1 MRFFLKLVEL
11 FINIFGRRKKTEKK
25 MGNISKDNYPMF

>member
-1 MRFFLKLVEL
+1 MRLLLKMVEFFVNLLGK
-11 FINIFGRRKKTEKK
+11 RKKTGKE